1 MAEADRSERQSG
13 VGRFLTDFR
22 TGTDRRSAE
31 DRRERDRRDA
41 PLHVVRDRRDARDRR
56 DGADRRGW
64 AERRRPLG
72 EQFSFEDAQRI
83 GEMVKNAVL
92 EAACPKCDGNLL
104 RGPRTSHEGVSMQ
117 EVHCTHC
124 RRNALLVDVA

>member
-1 MAEADRSERQSG
+1 MAEPDRSDPGTGMR
-13 VGRFLTDFR
+13 RFLADFR

-31 DRRERDRRDA
+31 DRRERDRRNV

-56 DGADRRGW
+56 DGADRRGP
-64 AERRRPLG
+64 AERSRPLG

-124 RRNALLVDVA
+124 RRNALLVDVP

>member
-1 MAEADRSERQSG
+1 MADPDRSDPGTGMR
-13 VGRFLTDFR
+13 RFLTDLR
-22 TGTDRRSAE
+22 TGADRRSAE
-31 DRRERDRRDA
+31 DRRERDRRNA
-41 PLHVVRDRRDARDRR
+41 PLHVVHNRRDPHNRR
-56 DGADRRGW
+56 HGPNRRVR
-64 AERRRPLG
+64 AERRGSLG

-83 GEMVKNAVL
+83 GEMVKNAEL

-104 RGPRTSHEGVSMQ
+104 RGPRTRHEGASMQ

>member
-1 MAEADRSERQSG
+1 MVEPDRSDPGTGMR
-13 VGRFLTDFR
+13 RFLTDFR

-31 DRRERDRRDA
+31 DRRERDRRSA
-41 PLHVVRDRRDARDRR
+41 PLHVVRDRRDEPDRR
-56 DGADRRGW
+56 NADRRVR

-72 EQFSFEDAQRI
+72 EQFSFEDAQWI
-83 GEMVKNAVL
+83 TEMVKNAEL

-104 RGPRTSHEGVSMQ
+104 RGPWASHEGVSMQ

-124 RRNALLVDVA
+124 RRNALLVDVP

>member
-1 MAEADRSERQSG
+1 MAEADRSERNSG

-22 TGTDRRSAE
+22 TGTDRRSEE

-41 PLHVVRDRRDARDRR
+41 PLHVVHNRRDPHNRR
-56 DGADRRGW
+56 HGADRRVR
-64 AERRRPLG
+64 AERRGSLG

-83 GEMVKNAVL
+83 GEMVRNAELV
-92 EAACPKCDGNLL
+92 AACPKCDGNLL
-104 RGPRTSHEGVSMQ
+104 RGPWTSHEGVSMQ

-124 RRNALLVDVA
+124 RRNALLVDMA